1 MLEYQWSIRESLRM
15 RVENPIQFIDGA
27 GRKGGFGYDP
37 MSRPIAVTDGSGHT
51 RKEGRHDALNRA
63 LHTHRLGWQQTQ
75 YAITQF
81 IIC

>member
-1 MLEYQWSIRESLRM
+1 LEYQWSIRESLRM

-51 RKEGRHDALNRA
+51 RKEGDMTPSTEPYTRTGSVGNRPNM
-63 LHTHRLGWQQTQ
+63 L
-75 YAITQF
+75 
-81 IIC
+81 